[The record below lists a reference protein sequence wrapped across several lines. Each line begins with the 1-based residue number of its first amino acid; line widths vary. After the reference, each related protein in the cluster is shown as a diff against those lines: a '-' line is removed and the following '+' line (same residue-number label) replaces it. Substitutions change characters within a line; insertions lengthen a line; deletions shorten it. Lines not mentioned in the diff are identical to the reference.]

1 MQTDRLE
8 ALLNRFRVSARLFH
22 SGPLC
27 GVNDFAPE
35 QGRGQLHLLSGGD
48 LRVDHPDGTAINVVE
63 PSLLFYPRP
72 YAHRFVSDAT
82 RGADMACA
90 FIEFGD
96 GARNPLT
103 AALPAFVVLPLSTLD
118 GAAPVLDLLFREAF
132 AQRCGR
138 QLVVDRLF
146 EVVLIQI
153 LRELM
158 ASAPERSGLFAGL
171 AHPQLS
177 RALIAMHGEPGKP
190 WSLATLAEAARRK
203 LEDRAQQVELLGQRP
218 HPDAED
224 QPATAEPVQRPVTL
238 GDLQRVVVAQ
248 DDHRGGQPD
257 AARVGRQKAQRGQRI
272 PVGDPATAGFGLRV
286 VDRNRDVFG
295 TGEVVKAQFVGGA
308 GDQGQVGG
316 RGVALPVGRDAG
328 QLHHHRRRQS
338 DPHSAVLSADIRPRC
353 LRPGDRDRY
362 CG

>member
-35 QGRGQLHLLSGGD
+35 QGLGQLHLLSGGE
-48 LRVDHPDGTAINVVE
+48 LRVEHPDGSAIDVVE

-72 YAHRFVSDAT
+72 YAHRFISDAT

-103 AALPAFVVLPLSTLD
+103 AALPAFVSLPLPALD
-118 GAAPVLDLLFREAF
+118 GATPVLDLLFREAF
-132 AQRCGR
+132 ARRCGR

-153 LRELM
+153 LRQLM
-158 ASAPERSGLFAGL
+158 ATAPERSGLFAGL

-190 WSLATLAEAARRK
+190 WSLATLAETCGMSRTQFAETFRVQVGITPGDYLAGWR
-203 LEDRAQQVELLGQRP
+203 LTVAQQLLDEGRALK
-218 HPDAED
+218 HIVDE
-224 QPATAEPVQRPVTL
+224 V
-238 GDLQRVVVAQ
+238 GYGSVAALS
-248 DDHRGGQPD
+248 R
-257 AARVGRQKAQRGQRI
+257 AFKAQTGHSPREWRK
-272 PVGDPATAGFGLRV
+272 AREL
-286 VDRNRDVFG
+286 G
-295 TGEVVKAQFVGGA
+295 TN
-308 GDQGQVGG
+308 
-316 RGVALPVGRDAG
+316 P
-328 QLHHHRRRQS
+328 
-338 DPHSAVLSADIRPRC
+338 PPAVL
-353 LRPGDRDRY
+353 
-362 CG
+362 

>member
-8 ALLNRFRVSARLFH
+8 ALLSRFRVSARMFH

-35 QGRGQLHLLSGGD
+35 QGRGQLHLVQQGA
-48 LRVDHPDGTAINVVE
+48 LRVEHPDGSSIDVAE

-72 YAHRFVSDAT
+72 HAHRFISDER

-90 FIEFGD
+90 LIEFGD

-103 AALPAFVVLPLSTLD
+103 AALPACICLPLAQLEDTQ
-118 GAAPVLDLLFREAF
+118 AVLELLFREAF

-153 LRELM
+153 LRQQM
-158 ASAPERSGLFAGL
+158 AQAPERSGLFAGL

-190 WSLATLAEAARRK
+190 WTLATLAETCGMSRTQFAETFRVQVGITPGDYLAGWR
-203 LEDRAQQVELLGQRP
+203 LTIAQQLL
-218 HPDAED
+218 
-224 QPATAEPVQRPVTL
+224 
-238 GDLQRVVVAQ
+238 
-248 DDHRGGQPD
+248 
-257 AARVGRQKAQRGQRI
+257 
-272 PVGDPATAGFGLRV
+272 
-286 VDRNRDVFG
+286 
-295 TGEVVKAQFVGGA
+295 
-308 GDQGQVGG
+308 
-316 RGVALPVGRDAG
+316 DAG
-328 QLHHHRRRQS
+328 RPLKLIVDEVGYGS
-338 DPHSAVLSADIRPRC
+338 VAALSRAFKSQTGTSPRAW
-353 LRPGDRDRY
+353 LRTRNSHD
-362 CG
+362 

>member
-8 ALLNRFRVSARLFH
+8 ALLSRFRVSARLFH

-35 QGRGQLHLLSGGD
+35 QGRGQLHLLSGGE
-48 LRVDHPDGTAINVVE
+48 LRVEHPDGSAVAVGE

-72 YAHRFVSDAT
+72 YAHRFISDDT

-103 AALPAFVVLPLSTLD
+103 AALPAFVVLPLSALD
-118 GAAPVLDLLFREAF
+118 GAGAVLDLLFREAF

-153 LRELM
+153 LRQLM

-190 WSLATLAEAARRK
+190 WSLATLAETCGMSRTQFAETFRVQVGITPGDYLAGWR
-203 LEDRAQQVELLGQRP
+203 LTIAQQLLDEGRALK
-218 HPDAED
+218 HIVDE
-224 QPATAEPVQRPVTL
+224 V
-238 GDLQRVVVAQ
+238 GYGSVAALS
-248 DDHRGGQPD
+248 R
-257 AARVGRQKAQRGQRI
+257 AFKAQTGRSPRDWRKARETGTN
-272 PVGDPATAGFGLRV
+272 AT
-286 VDRNRDVFG
+286 RDV
-295 TGEVVKAQFVGGA
+295 
-308 GDQGQVGG
+308 
-316 RGVALPVGRDAG
+316 L
-328 QLHHHRRRQS
+328 
-338 DPHSAVLSADIRPRC
+338 
-353 LRPGDRDRY
+353 
-362 CG
+362 

>member
-1 MQTDRLE
+1 MPTDRLE

-35 QGRGQLHLLSGGD
+35 QGRGQLHLLGRGD
-48 LRVDHPDGTAINVVE
+48 LRVEHPDGTALEVGE

-72 YAHRFVSDAT
+72 HAHRFISDAT

-103 AALPAFVVLPLSTLD
+103 AALPAFVLLPLSALE
-118 GAAPVLDLLFREAF
+118 GAEPVLDLLFREAF

-153 LRELM
+153 LRHLM
-158 ASAPERSGLFAGL
+158 ATAPERSGLFAGL

-177 RALIAMHGEPGKP
+177 RALIAMHGEPGRP
-190 WSLATLAEAARRK
+190 WTLATLAQASGMSRTQFAETFRLQVGITPGDYLAGWR
-203 LEDRAQQVELLGQRP
+203 LTVAQQLLDEGRALK
-218 HPDAED
+218 HIVDE
-224 QPATAEPVQRPVTL
+224 V
-238 GDLQRVVVAQ
+238 GYGSVAALS
-248 DDHRGGQPD
+248 R
-257 AARVGRQKAQRGQRI
+257 AFKAQTGRSPRDWRKSRESGTNPARGK
-272 PVGDPATAGFGLRV
+272 L
-286 VDRNRDVFG
+286 
-295 TGEVVKAQFVGGA
+295 
-308 GDQGQVGG
+308 
-316 RGVALPVGRDAG
+316 
-328 QLHHHRRRQS
+328 
-338 DPHSAVLSADIRPRC
+338 
-353 LRPGDRDRY
+353 
-362 CG
+362 

>member
-48 LRVDHPDGTAINVVE
+48 LRVEHPDGTAIDVAE

-146 EVVLIQI
+146 EIVLIQI
-153 LRELM
+153 LRQLM

-190 WSLATLAEAARRK
+190 WSLATLAEACGMSRTQFAESFRTQIGITPGDYLAGWR
-203 LEDRAQQVELLGQRP
+203 LTVAQQLLDEGRALK
-218 HPDAED
+218 HIVDE
-224 QPATAEPVQRPVTL
+224 V
-238 GDLQRVVVAQ
+238 GYGSVAALSRAFKAQ
-248 DDHRGGQPD
+248 TGASPRDWRKARETGTN
-257 AARVGRQKAQRGQRI
+257 AAR
-272 PVGDPATAGFGLRV
+272 
-286 VDRNRDVFG
+286 DV
-295 TGEVVKAQFVGGA
+295 
-308 GDQGQVGG
+308 
-316 RGVALPVGRDAG
+316 L
-328 QLHHHRRRQS
+328 
-338 DPHSAVLSADIRPRC
+338 
-353 LRPGDRDRY
+353 
-362 CG
+362 

>member
-8 ALLNRFRVSARLFH
+8 ALLSRFRVSARLFH

-35 QGRGQLHLLSGGD
+35 QGRGQLHLLGGGE
-48 LRVDHPDGTAINVVE
+48 LRVEHPDGSAIDVAE

-72 YAHRFVSDAT
+72 YAHRFISDAT

-103 AALPAFVVLPLSTLD
+103 VALPAFVWLPLSALD

-132 AQRCGR
+132 TQRCGR

-153 LRELM
+153 LRRLM
-158 ASAPERSGLFAGL
+158 ATAPERSGLFAGL
-171 AHPQLS
+171 AHPQIS

-190 WSLATLAEAARRK
+190 WSLATLAGICGMSRTQFAETFRVQIGITPGDYLAGWR
-203 LEDRAQQVELLGQRP
+203 LTVAQQLLDEGRALK
-218 HPDAED
+218 HIVDE
-224 QPATAEPVQRPVTL
+224 V
-238 GDLQRVVVAQ
+238 GYGSVAALS
-248 DDHRGGQPD
+248 R
-257 AARVGRQKAQRGQRI
+257 AFKAQTGHSPREWRK
-272 PVGDPATAGFGLRV
+272 AREL
-286 VDRNRDVFG
+286 G
-295 TGEVVKAQFVGGA
+295 TN
-308 GDQGQVGG
+308 
-316 RGVALPVGRDAG
+316 P
-328 QLHHHRRRQS
+328 
-338 DPHSAVLSADIRPRC
+338 PSAVL
-353 LRPGDRDRY
+353 
-362 CG
+362 

>member
-8 ALLNRFRVSARLFH
+8 ALLSRFRVSARMFH

-35 QGRGQLHLLSGGD
+35 QGRGQLHLVQQGV
-48 LRVDHPDGTAINVVE
+48 LRVEHPDGSSIDVVE

-72 YAHRFVSDAT
+72 QAHRFISDER

-90 FIEFGD
+90 LIEFGE

-103 AALPAFVVLPLSTLD
+103 AALPACICLPLVQLEDTQ
-118 GAAPVLDLLFREAF
+118 PVLELLFREAF

-153 LRELM
+153 LRQQM
-158 ASAPERSGLFAGL
+158 AQAPERSGLFAGL

-190 WSLATLAEAARRK
+190 WTLATLAETCGMSRTQFAETFRVQVGITPGDYLAGWR
-203 LEDRAQQVELLGQRP
+203 LTIAQQLLDAGRP
-218 HPDAED
+218 LKLIVDE
-224 QPATAEPVQRPVTL
+224 V
-238 GDLQRVVVAQ
+238 GYGSVAALS
-248 DDHRGGQPD
+248 R
-257 AARVGRQKAQRGQRI
+257 AFKAQTGSS
-272 PVGDPATAGFGLRV
+272 P
-286 VDRNRDVFG
+286 RDWRK
-295 TGEVVKAQFVGGA
+295 T
-308 GDQGQVGG
+308 
-316 RGVALPVGRDAG
+316 RL
-328 QLHHHRRRQS
+328 
-338 DPHSAVLSADIRPRC
+338 
-353 LRPGDRDRY
+353 
-362 CG
+362 

>member
-35 QGRGQLHLLSGGD
+35 QGRGQLHLLSGGE
-48 LRVDHPDGTAINVVE
+48 LRVEHSDGTAIDVIE

-72 YAHRFVSDAT
+72 YAHRFVSDTT

-103 AALPAFVVLPLSTLD
+103 AALPTFVLLPLSRLD

-153 LRELM
+153 LRQLM

-190 WSLATLAEAARRK
+190 WSLATLAAACGMSRTQFAESFRVQVGITPGDY
-203 LEDRAQQVELLGQRP
+203 LAGWRLTIAQQLLDEGRALK
-218 HPDAED
+218 HIVDE
-224 QPATAEPVQRPVTL
+224 V
-238 GDLQRVVVAQ
+238 GYGSVAALS
-248 DDHRGGQPD
+248 R
-257 AARVGRQKAQRGQRI
+257 AFKAQTGRS
-272 PVGDPATAGFGLRV
+272 P
-286 VDRNRDVFG
+286 RDWRKARETG
-295 TGEVVKAQFVGGA
+295 TNSSP
-308 GDQGQVGG
+308 
-316 RGVALPVGRDAG
+316 GVL
-328 QLHHHRRRQS
+328 
-338 DPHSAVLSADIRPRC
+338 
-353 LRPGDRDRY
+353 
-362 CG
+362 